1 MARFKEEEPRFQKI
15 RKKNTQSKLKRVND
29 VVNKLVDRCGLS
41 GKYCYKSEK
50 EIATK
55 VNSTNKHVAKIR
67 QDYYKCPYCGYW
79 HITSMETGEI
89 SQKNTK
95 NANYG

>member
-29 VVNKLVDRCGLS
+29 VVNKFVNRCNAS
-41 GKYCYKSEK
+41 GKYCYGSEK

-55 VNSTNKHVAKIR
+55 ANMVNAHPDRMLEFTLK
-67 QDYYKCPYCGYW
+67 YYKCPHCSFW
-79 HITSMETGEI
+79 HF
-89 SQKNTK
+89 TK
-95 NANYG
+95 KEQE